1 MGIDDNIPLTILNWL
16 FGWAVDTSGR
26 PYSFLHITARKVQAS
41 PRPPWRDFASV
52 LGAAIRMFR

>member
-1 MGIDDNIPLTILNWL
+1 VTILNWL